1 MIDDTIEANV
11 ALGEEQHQINRERLL
26 EAINKAKLRKFI
38 EELPNGLNTIIGDR
52 GIQVSGGQRQRIAL
66 ARAFYY
72 NRNILI
78 LDESTNSLDKKTE
91 IEILEQIK
99 MLKGDKTIIIISHDK
114 NCFKYCDKV
123 FEINNN

>member
-1 MIDDTIEANV
+1 MVFCNSTI
-11 ALGEEQHQINRERLL
+11 LL
-26 EAINKAKLRKFI
+26 E
-38 EELPNGLNTIIGDR
+38 
-52 GIQVSGGQRQRIAL
+52 S
-66 ARAFYY
+66 
-72 NRNILI
+72 
-78 LDESTNSLDKKTE
+78 SLTE